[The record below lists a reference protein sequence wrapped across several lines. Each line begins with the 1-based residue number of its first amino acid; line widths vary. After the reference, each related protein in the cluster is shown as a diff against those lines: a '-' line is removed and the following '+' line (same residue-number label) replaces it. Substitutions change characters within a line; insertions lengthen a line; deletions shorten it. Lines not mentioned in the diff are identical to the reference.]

1 VKVAALDLGSN
12 TSLLLIAE
20 VESGVITKVYHD
32 ETRITKLGQGVH
44 AARKFHPDALRR
56 MEDCLGDYGK
66 TIKDHKCEKVAAVAT
81 SAARDVSNGGL
92 LMEIG
97 RKNGIPIH
105 IISGAKEAALTFKG
119 ALCDRKSTDGIAV
132 IDVGGGST
140 EIIAQEAGGEPKGTS
155 VDVGSVRLTEMF
167 IREHPVHA
175 DERWKL
181 MHYVHAAFQKAPL
194 PETEFNEVVAVAGT
208 PTTLAAVDQSRDFD
222 EKFVHGYKLSLAAID
237 QWTDKM
243 AAMTVEERE
252 SLKGMQPKRADVIVA
267 GSIIL
272 SQAIRALGKK
282 EVTVSTRG
290 VRYGVALAWQEF

>member
-1 VKVAALDLGSN
+1 MKVAALDLGSN

-20 VESGVITKVYHD
+20 VEGGVITKVYHD

-44 AARKFHPDALRR
+44 ANRKLHPDALKR
-56 MEDCLGDYGK
+56 MEEALGDYGR
-66 TIKDHKCEKVAAVAT
+66 TIKEHKCEKVAAVAT
-81 SAARDVSNGGL
+81 SAARDVSNGEL

-105 IISGAKEAALTFKG
+105 IIAGSKEAALTFRG
-119 ALCDRKSTDGIAV
+119 ALCDRQSTEGIAV

-140 EIIAQEAGGEPKGTS
+140 EIIAQAGGAEPKGTS

-167 IREHPVHA
+167 ITEHPVHA

-181 MHYVHAAFQKAPL
+181 MHYVHAAYKNAPL
-194 PETEFNEVVAVAGT
+194 PDTDFQEVVAVAGT
-208 PTTLAAVDQSRDFD
+208 PTTLAAVDQQRDFD
-222 EKFVHGYKLSLAAID
+222 EKFVHGYKLSLATID

-243 AAMTVEERE
+243 AKMTVEERE
-252 SLKGMQPKRADVIVA
+252 ALPGMQPKRADVIVA

-272 SQAIRALGKK
+272 SQAIRALGKT